1 MYIHTIIEIY
11 SEPVKADRMAM
22 NANQAYAVPQECEF
36 EAHMISSTHA
46 GPGPVYECIEL

>member
-11 SEPVKADRMAM
+11 SEPEKVTDRMAM

-36 EAHMISSTHA
+36 EAHMISSTP